1 MQFGTSLRFAPA
13 RYHKEYIYSPLSTK
27 VSILSL
33 NGCKCSSGDSEQTP
47 CTSFSHPET
56 TMERRCRKT
65 ERKTK
70 LVFLYFTRFAL
81 QLTVGLSRS
90 YL

>member
-13 RYHKEYIYSPLSTK
+13 RYHKECIYSPLSTK

-70 LVFLYFTRFAL
+70 FVFLYFTRFHRNAAYGGS
-81 QLTVGLSRS
+81 VS
-90 YL
+90 